1 MFFQG
6 FEALLASAGPMKY
19 ALFQKSVF
27 SLPRI
32 ILESFFDAFW
42 GFWAPQIGVNQLW
55 GALLNRSEFWSI
67 FGPHFFDFLVIF
79 GFPRGSQG
87 IPRDPRVPAGGPS
100 EPIVDP
106 GDPREPPEASCIYF
120 MIINLS
126 WFSRQ
131 KSWFSRCHEIWHWS
145 SGDIREPSRI
155 SLVSPRCSLKPPRS
169 ILWSSFFHDFHV
181 LGQNGSVSQ

>member
-1 MFFQG
+1 MVCDTFFSRCFLGPSWSLLFAFWAPSWTPSWPQNASQTTKNGSQKAFFFALLFFQWNLNDFDWFLMFFQDL
-6 FEALLASAGPMKY
+6 EALLASAGPMKY

-67 FGPHFFDFLVIF
+67 FGPHFFDFLMIF

-87 IPRDPRVPAGGPS
+87 TPKIWLATSFRAMLLLLEPLQGP
-100 EPIVDP
+100 D
-106 GDPREPPEASCIYF
+106 ASLEVIF
-120 MIINLS
+120 I
-126 WFSRQ
+126 
-131 KSWFSRCHEIWHWS
+131 
-145 SGDIREPSRI
+145 
-155 SLVSPRCSLKPPRS
+155 
-169 ILWSSFFHDFHV
+169 HV
-181 LGQNGSVSQ
+181 C